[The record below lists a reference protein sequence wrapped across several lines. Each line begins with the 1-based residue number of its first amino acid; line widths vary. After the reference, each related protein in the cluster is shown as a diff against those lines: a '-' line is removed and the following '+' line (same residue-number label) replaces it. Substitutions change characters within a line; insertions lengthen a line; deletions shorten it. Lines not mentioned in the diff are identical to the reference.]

1 MGLRA
6 GLRNEAQ
13 AKIVALKNTARAGL
27 KIERR
32 HARRIASKT
41 QGSTQMKGIAY
52 KLPSNTGVSIRV
64 LHELNESLWLE
75 NGCDN
80 HNEVLSD

>member
-1 MGLRA
+1 
-6 GLRNEAQ
+6 
-13 AKIVALKNTARAGL
+13 
-27 KIERR
+27 
-32 HARRIASKT
+32 
-41 QGSTQMKGIAY
+41 MKGIAY

-75 NGCDN
+75 NGCDS